1 MFILKMISNIKLKF
15 VFMDQINHDKQ
26 VIEVCKTSIGYVK
39 QRQKYLTRDNLLRER
54 KAISEEFKEWLIKE
68 IPKQNIV
75 YLLNM
80 KNQSFT

>member
-1 MFILKMISNIKLKF
+1 
-15 VFMDQINHDKQ
+15 MDQLNHDKH
-26 VIEVCKTSIGYVK
+26 VIEVCKTSIVYVRE
-39 QRQKYLTRDNLLRER
+39 RQKYLTRDNLIRER

-80 KNQSFT
+80 KN

>member
-1 MFILKMISNIKLKF
+1 MFFI
-15 VFMDQINHDKQ
+15 DQDDHDKQ

-39 QRQKYLTRDNLLRER
+39 ERQKYLTRDNLIKER

-80 KNQSFT
+80 KN

>member
-1 MFILKMISNIKLKF
+1 
-15 VFMDQINHDKQ
+15 MDQVNHDKQ

-39 QRQKYLTRDNLLRER
+39 ERQKYLTRDNLIRER

-68 IPKQNIV
+68 IPKQKIV

-80 KNQSFT
+80 KN

>member
-1 MFILKMISNIKLKF
+1 
-15 VFMDQINHDKQ
+15 MDQVNHDKQ

-39 QRQKYLTRDNLLRER
+39 ERQKYLTKDNLLREH

-80 KNQSFT
+80 KKQNYLESKF

>member
-1 MFILKMISNIKLKF
+1 
-15 VFMDQINHDKQ
+15 MDQVNHDEQ

-39 QRQKYLTRDNLLRER
+39 ERQKCLTRDNLLRER

-68 IPKQNIV
+68 IPKQNII

-80 KNQSFT
+80 KN

>member
-1 MFILKMISNIKLKF
+1 
-15 VFMDQINHDKQ
+15 MDQVDHDKQ

-39 QRQKYLTRDNLLRER
+39 ERQKYLTRDNLIRER
-54 KAISEEFKEWLIKE
+54 KAISEEIKEWLIKE

-80 KNQSFT
+80 KN

>member
-1 MFILKMISNIKLKF
+1 MEK
-15 VFMDQINHDKQ
+15 VDHDKQ

-39 QRQKYLTRDNLLRER
+39 ERQKYLTRDNLIRER

-80 KNQSFT
+80 KN

>member
-1 MFILKMISNIKLKF
+1 
-15 VFMDQINHDKQ
+15 MDQVNHDKQ
-26 VIEVCKTSIGYVK
+26 VIEVCKTSIGYIK
-39 QRQKYLTRDNLLRER
+39 ERQKYLMRDNLLRER

-80 KNQSFT
+80 KNKNFM

>member
-1 MFILKMISNIKLKF
+1 
-15 VFMDQINHDKQ
+15 MDQVNHDKQ

-39 QRQKYLTRDNLLRER
+39 ERQKYLTRDNLIRER
-54 KAISEEFKEWLIKE
+54 KAISEEFKEWLKKE

-80 KNQSFT
+80 KN

>member
-1 MFILKMISNIKLKF
+1 
-15 VFMDQINHDKQ
+15 MDQVNHDKQ

-39 QRQKYLTRDNLLRER
+39 ERQKYLMRDNLLRER

-80 KNQSFT
+80 KNKNFMW

>member
-1 MFILKMISNIKLKF
+1 
-15 VFMDQINHDKQ
+15 MDQVNHDKQ

-39 QRQKYLTRDNLLRER
+39 ERQKYLMRDNLLRER

-80 KNQSFT
+80 KNKNFM

>member
-1 MFILKMISNIKLKF
+1 
-15 VFMDQINHDKQ
+15 MDHVNHDKQ

-39 QRQKYLTRDNLLRER
+39 ERQKYLTRDNLIRER
-54 KAISEEFKEWLIKE
+54 KAISEEFKEWLKKE

-80 KNQSFT
+80 KN

>member
-1 MFILKMISNIKLKF
+1 
-15 VFMDQINHDKQ
+15 MDQVNHDKQ

-39 QRQKYLTRDNLLRER
+39 ERQKYLTRDNLLRER
-54 KAISEEFKEWLIKE
+54 NAISEEFKEWLKKE

-80 KNQSFT
+80 KN

>member
-1 MFILKMISNIKLKF
+1 
-15 VFMDQINHDKQ
+15 MDQVNHDKQ

-39 QRQKYLTRDNLLRER
+39 ERQKYLTKDNLLREH

-75 YLLNM
+75 YLINM
-80 KNQSFT
+80 KKQNYLESKF

>member
-1 MFILKMISNIKLKF
+1 MINKLSRFAKLLL
-15 VFMDQINHDKQ
+15 V
-26 VIEVCKTSIGYVK
+26 YVK
-39 QRQKYLTRDNLLRER
+39 ERQKYLTRDNLIRER

-80 KNQSFT
+80 KT

>member
-1 MFILKMISNIKLKF
+1 
-15 VFMDQINHDKQ
+15 MDQVNHDKQ

-39 QRQKYLTRDNLLRER
+39 ERQKYLTRDNLIRER

-68 IPKQNIV
+68 IQKQNIV

-80 KNQSFT
+80 KN